1 VHFHRDELLTALLIL
16 NYDVV
21 DTDRLTAYRVAAT
34 PVLLGPDAGEL
45 LVSTD
50 QTIHLPEAPKGGT
63 HTVVL
68 RFRDVEHARAVYG
81 CAAYRDLLDARL
93 AATEPKA
100 AFIVAEYAA

>member
-1 VHFHRDELLTALLIL
+1 MTALLIL

-21 DTDRLTAYRVAAT
+21 YTDGLAAYRAAAT

-45 LVSTD
+45 VVSTAE
-50 QTIHLPEAPKGGT
+50 TIHLPEAPKGGT

-68 RFRDVEHARAVYG
+68 RFRNVEHARAVYG
-81 CAAYRDLLDARL
+81 SDAYRSLLDARL

-100 AFIVAEYAA
+100 AFIVPEYTA